1 MTLFHIVEPPQIT
14 EKPEVIRVT
23 VGDPVSLDCK
33 VTGSPELRVK
43 WMKDGKELQ
52 SIRQHKLTFENNISS
67 LKIQSAQREDE
78 GEYVFEV
85 ANHISSCTCKVKVI
99 VLGRSETQSETAA
112 VHVELGL
119 TSVLFIWQQN
129 KSLPPAS
136 SNHW

>member
-1 MTLFHIVEPPQIT
+1 MILFHIVEPPQIT

-33 VTGSPELRVK
+33 VTGSPELKVK

-112 VHVELGL
+112 VHAELGL

-129 KSLPPAS
+129 KSLHPAS